1 MIDIGNDNLD
11 NELNIEKFKSKN
23 VIFKNGKLID
33 LRTDEEIETERNL
46 WLKSTEDK
54 MFRNKI
60 NNPKELEYWR
70 NIFPTKT
77 EAELEEYRVKW
88 SNENPKYLKFKNL

>member
-11 NELNIEKFKSKN
+11 NELNME
-23 VIFKNGKLID
+23 
-33 LRTDEEIETERNL
+33 
-46 WLKSTEDK
+46 
-54 MFRNKI
+54 RNKI

-77 EAELEEYRVKW
+77 DSELEEYRTRW
-88 SNENPKYLKFKNL
+88 SKENPKYLKFNRL